1 MAKTIANPFTP
12 VVGKVPPHIAGREE
26 IIADVE
32 AALAGAGNDPA
43 IISLLV
49 GPRGTGKTA
58 LLSYFADTA
67 ESSGWVA
74 ARVTCV
80 AGMLDDVLIRAQR
93 AARHLV
99 DTRPSRKIKGAGIAN
114 VVSFELEDSPIEPAN
129 WRSKMDD
136 ILDALAEQGTGLL
149 VTIDEVNPSI
159 EEMTTLVAAFQH
171 FLDEGKRVALIMAGL
186 PYAVTSLLSG
196 KSTSFLRRAAR
207 YELQAL
213 NDYEVEEALIR
224 TMRDGGKSFEP
235 DALDAAVKAIKG
247 FPFMLQLVGYRT
259 WRMAGN
265 SEVVDVSIVND
276 AAGVARKELDER
288 VYEAIWFE
296 LSEADKSFLL
306 AMAKDSGATRQMD
319 LPGRLDKPSGH
330 VSKYK
335 KRLLQQGVIQERSK
349 GILDFCLPGFKEY
362 FMERIA
368 EEREL

>member
-1 MAKTIANPFTP
+1 MAKTITNPFTP

-32 AALAGAGNDPA
+32 AALAGTGNDPA

-49 GPRGTGKTA
+49 GPRGAGKTA

-224 TMRDGGKSFEP
+224 TMRDGGKSF
-235 DALDAAVKAIKG
+235 
-247 FPFMLQLVGYRT
+247 
-259 WRMAGN
+259 
-265 SEVVDVSIVND
+265 
-276 AAGVARKELDER
+276 
-288 VYEAIWFE
+288 
-296 LSEADKSFLL
+296 
-306 AMAKDSGATRQMD
+306 
-319 LPGRLDKPSGH
+319 
-330 VSKYK
+330 
-335 KRLLQQGVIQERSK
+335 
-349 GILDFCLPGFKEY
+349 
-362 FMERIA
+362 
-368 EEREL
+368 